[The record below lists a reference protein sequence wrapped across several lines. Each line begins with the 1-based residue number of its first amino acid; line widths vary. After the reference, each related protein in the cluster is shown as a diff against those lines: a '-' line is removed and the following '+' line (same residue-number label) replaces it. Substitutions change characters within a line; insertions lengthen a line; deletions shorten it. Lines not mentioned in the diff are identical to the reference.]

1 MHSLEAMVRAKL
13 SSANLEEPRW
23 TNIILDHFPHAK
35 LQRTGKKLKEDR
47 KIITEIISLAFFQNE
62 NFSNIASK

>member
-35 LQRTGKKLKEDR
+35 LQRTGK
-47 KIITEIISLAFFQNE
+47 N
-62 NFSNIASK
+62 